1 MDDTILINLGVLDLK
16 YSQVQKQRFHVTT
29 GYVCLEFMI
38 SEPINS

>member
-16 YSQVQKQRFHVTT
+16 YSQVQKQRFHIIK
-29 GYVCLEFMI
+29 GYICLEFMI